1 MMEECDM
8 WCLELADLFSVIP
21 VLPGGAC
28 RKEVAAP
35 RRLHLCGH
43 VQPSPDNSGFC
54 PGELAPVPLRPVSS
68 KAWLTMV
75 SCYLAAPGSRAAQP
89 AGAAGLLLG
98 LSLRVGPRADLLV
111 HRSRA
116 V

>member
-1 MMEECDM
+1 MEVL
-8 WCLELADLFSVIP
+8 CLELADLFSVIA
-21 VLPGGAC
+21 VLPDGAG
-28 RKEVAAP
+28 RKEAAAP

-43 VQPSPDNSGFC
+43 VQPSPDNSGFR
-54 PGELAPVPLRPVSS
+54 PGELVLVPLKPVSS

-75 SCYLAAPGSRAAQP
+75 SRYPAAPGSRAAQP

-98 LSLRVGPRADLLV
+98 LSLRVGPRAHLLV